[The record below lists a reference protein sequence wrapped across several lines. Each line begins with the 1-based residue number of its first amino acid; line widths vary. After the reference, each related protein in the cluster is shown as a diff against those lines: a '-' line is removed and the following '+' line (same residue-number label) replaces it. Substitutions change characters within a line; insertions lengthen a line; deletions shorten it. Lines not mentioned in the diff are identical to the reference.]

1 MVRHS
6 SFVTVLALAASAGYA
21 ADAPRF
27 YDKEAFT
34 IVYQQT
40 GKVDAGEIVEHARNW
55 GAERVEL
62 KKTTTKIMGISQKV
76 DQRIVYE
83 GAKVTTID
91 NATGGVSSMTNPLYD
106 QVVASMQGK
115 TGVVYGK
122 ELLRASGGKET
133 GEKGTF
139 AGESCD
145 YWEVPSLGA
154 RSCVTP
160 WGATLKLTS
169 KLGGISVE
177 KTAMEVRVGDPGPA
191 SAYQYDA
198 SKAVQQPNLKDL
210 MKKMPGNRP

>member
-1 MVRHS
+1 MVRPGS
-6 SFVTVLALAASAGYA
+6 LVAALALAVPPGYA
-21 ADAPRF
+21 ADTPR
-27 YDKEAFT
+27 YYEKEAFT

-55 GAERVEL
+55 GAQRVEV
-62 KKTTTKIMGISQKV
+62 KKTVTKVVGITQKV

-91 NATGGVSSMTNPLYD
+91 NATGAVSTMTNPLYD
-106 QVVASMQGK
+106 QVVASMRGK

-122 ELLRASGGKET
+122 ELLRASGGRET

-139 AGESCD
+139 AGQACD

-169 KLGGISVE
+169 RLGGISVE
-177 KTAMEVRVGDPGPA
+177 KTATEVRIGDPGPA
-191 SAYQYDA
+191 SAYQYDD
-198 SKAVQQPNLKDL
+198 SKAVQQPNLQDI
-210 MKKMPGNRP
+210 MKKMQGNRP